1 MVRCIGQGGGY
12 LTVVLQLPES
22 GRINVEPLSRLGRQ
36 DDAVT
41 ALRRAA
47 ELAPRWSEPHRRMAS
62 IHYLRSRYPDAIAE
76 AELAQ
81 RLGDQ
86 DVQLR
91 VLLREAGLRSP

>member
-1 MVRCIGQGGGY
+1 M
-12 LTVVLQLPES
+12 
-22 GRINVEPLSRLGRQ
+22 
-36 DDAVT
+36 T